1 MSNKMTTIITD
12 LVELVVILQGKTT
25 IVVKYA
31 GVAKLA
37 YAWDLKSQGRN
48 LVRVQIPL
56 PAPVSIISP
65 D

>member
-31 GVAKLA
+31 GVAKLV

-56 PAPVSIISP
+56 PAPISIISP

>member
-37 YAWDLKSQGRN
+37 YAWDLKSQERN